1 MKMFTNN
8 IAAQQT
14 ANSRAKNDGGDLFEV
29 EFTLDGN
36 RGKQIFVNG
45 FEVRRF
51 EFDIEFNGGEVLGIT
66 KIQ

>member
-1 MKMFTNN
+1 MFTNN

-14 ANSRAKNDGGDLFEV
+14 ADSRAKNDGGDLFEV

-51 EFDIEFNGGEVLGIT
+51 EFDIKFNGGEVLGIT

>member
-1 MKMFTNN
+1 MFTNN

-14 ANSRAKNDGGDLFEV
+14 ADSRAKNDGGDLFEV